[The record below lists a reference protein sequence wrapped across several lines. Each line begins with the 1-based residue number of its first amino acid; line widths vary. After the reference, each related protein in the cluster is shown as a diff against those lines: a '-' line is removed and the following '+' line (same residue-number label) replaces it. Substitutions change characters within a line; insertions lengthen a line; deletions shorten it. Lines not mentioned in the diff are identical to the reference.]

1 VGACPLPPAPFY
13 LVRFHRLG
21 GGGAF
26 QAPKY
31 LLHLLPAAAVSD
43 KGVAF
48 CWRARKP
55 ASHPRVGGD
64 PEPELALEG
73 PLRMGPA
80 MPGFVGD

>member
-1 VGACPLPPAPFY
+1 MPPAPSPI
-13 LVRFHRLG
+13 LLG
-21 GGGAF
+21 EISQARGWGAF